1 MSPADVERSY
11 NDNIEQYSTPEQ
23 IRASHILLKTEG
35 KDEAGV
41 LARAND
47 LLKQARAGADFA
59 DLARKNSE
67 DDGSASQGG
76 DLDYFGRG
84 RMVPEFEQAA
94 FEAPSDT
101 IVGPVKTQFGFHI
114 IKLIDKKPATTRP
127 LDQVRQQISD
137 QLANDRAQSQVDT
150 ICVAIEKEITGPA
163 DLDRVA
169 KARGLTVVE
178 TGFFTRDEPL
188 MSLGPAPAV
197 NARAFELKDGEMSG
211 AIRVARGEV
220 FFTLTGRQDAYLPKT
235 GRGDVI
241 VSARMC
247 CATRRGARPPES
259 RRDRRRLEACD
270 GLREGRAKAANVEL
284 RSTELVA
291 RGSAI
296 PGSAAHRVSTA
307 AFALPE
313 GGVSDP
319 MTVPTGIAI
328 VKVRR
333 RSPP

>member
-1 MSPADVERSY
+1 MERSY
-11 NDNIEQYSTPEQ
+11 NDNIEQSSTPEQ

-47 LLKQARAGADFA
+47 LAKQARAGTDFA

-67 DDGSASQGG
+67 DEGSASQGG

-94 FEAPSDT
+94 FGAPADT

-114 IKLIDKKPATTRP
+114 IKVVDKKPATTRP

-150 ICVAIEKEITGPA
+150 IGVAIEKEIAGPA

-178 TGFFTRDEPL
+178 TGFFTREEPL
-188 MSLGPAPAV
+188 MSLGP
-197 NARAFELKDGEMSG
+197 
-211 AIRVARGEV
+211 
-220 FFTLTGRQDAYLPKT
+220 
-235 GRGDVI
+235 
-241 VSARMC
+241 
-247 CATRRGARPPES
+247 RP
-259 RRDRRRLEACD
+259 R
-270 GLREGRAKAANVEL
+270 
-284 RSTELVA
+284 
-291 RGSAI
+291 
-296 PGSAAHRVSTA
+296 
-307 AFALPE
+307 
-313 GGVSDP
+313 
-319 MTVPTGIAI
+319 
-328 VKVRR
+328 
-333 RSPP
+333 